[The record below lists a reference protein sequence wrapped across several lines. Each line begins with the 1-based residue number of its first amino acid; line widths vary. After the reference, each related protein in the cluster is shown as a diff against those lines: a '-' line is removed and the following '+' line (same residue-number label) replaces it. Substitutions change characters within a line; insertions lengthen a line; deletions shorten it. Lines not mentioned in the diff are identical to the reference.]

1 MPYPKS
7 HATPPSFLLVVV
19 FTTVTTACGLLSKP
33 ERAGQAGSTAS
44 GGAGG
49 VAGATLGV
57 AGSGSGPGGSAAGA
71 GGPAGAGSVGVAGT
85 GGVAGSAGSAGDAGS
100 AGGEAGSLGSG
111 GVAGGAAGGPGGS
124 GGSAVDVRGPTP
136 ATATSN
142 FPFPQNRHMS
152 RCTYPTN
159 YRNSDVVAAYQ
170 QWKTDTVVAADSVC
184 AGCKRVQR
192 LASDPQS
199 SCLPLNSTV
208 SEGIAYG
215 MLIAVYMDD
224 QALFDGLWKYEQKFL
239 DARGLMDWAVTAQ
252 GQRGSAS
259 GGCTGAASDADED
272 MAYALVM
279 ADKQWG
285 GKGSLDKTYLDYA
298 KSQITNVWNNE
309 ILDSKVLKAGDSWG
323 TWDSLNISY
332 FAPYYYRVFKAI
344 DGGHAW
350 DAVLTTSYDTIKKAL
365 KDANG
370 NTNNGLVPAWCNGEG
385 NVGTNQPFH
394 YQYDSCRTPFRVGQ
408 DFCLNGDTRASD
420 YVGKTSNF
428 FSGIGAANIVDGY
441 ELNGNK
447 RVQFSPPTGSPTL
460 AQQSA
465 AFVGPAAVG
474 AMVSASYQTFL
485 NEAYT
490 RLVSRQMLVGGAYY
504 DESWM
509 VMSLLMLTGNFLDYT
524 QIQPVR

>member
-1 MPYPKS
+1 M
-7 HATPPSFLLVVV
+7 
-19 FTTVTTACGLLSKP
+19 SKP
-33 ERAGQAGSTAS
+33 ERAGEAGNSAS
-44 GGAGG
+44 GGKGG
-49 VAGATLGV
+49 AAGASLGL
-57 AGSGSGPGGSAAGA
+57 AGSGPGIAGSGAVA
-71 GGPAGAGSVGVAGT
+71 GGPAGAGAAGTSGVAGWGGM
-85 GGVAGSAGSAGDAGS
+85 GGVAGSAGSAGGLA
-100 AGGEAGSLGSG
+100 
-111 GVAGGAAGGPGGS
+111 GS
-124 GGSAVDVRGPTP
+124 GGSAGTAGGSAGGGSGGKGGGGPEVVGPTP

-170 QWKTDTVVAADSVC
+170 QFKTDTVVDASAVC

-199 SCLPLNSTV
+199 TCLPLNSTV

-224 QALFDGLWKYEQKFL
+224 QPVFDGLWKYSQKFL
-239 DARGLMDWAVTAQ
+239 DSRGLMDWAVQAS
-252 GQRGSAS
+252 GQRGSSAA
-259 GGCTGAASDADED
+259 GCLGAASDADED
-272 MAYALVM
+272 MAFALVM

-285 GKGSLDKTYLDYA
+285 GKGTLDKSYLDYA
-298 KSQITNVWNNE
+298 KSQITNIWNNE
-309 ILDSKVLKAGDSWG
+309 VLDSKVLRAGDSWG

-350 DAVLTTSYDTIKKAL
+350 DAVLLTSYDTIKKAL

-370 NTNNGLVPAWCNGEG
+370 NTNNGLVPAWSNGEG

-420 YVGKTSNF
+420 YVSKTSNF

-447 RVQFSPPTGSPTL
+447 KVQFSPATGITSP
-460 AQQSA
+460 AQQSS
-465 AFVGPAAVG
+465 AFIGPAAVG
-474 AMVSASYQTFL
+474 AMVSPSYQTFL

-490 RLVSRQMLVGGAYY
+490 RLVSRQMMVGGAYY
-504 DESWM
+504 DESWL

-524 QIQPVR
+524 AIQPVR